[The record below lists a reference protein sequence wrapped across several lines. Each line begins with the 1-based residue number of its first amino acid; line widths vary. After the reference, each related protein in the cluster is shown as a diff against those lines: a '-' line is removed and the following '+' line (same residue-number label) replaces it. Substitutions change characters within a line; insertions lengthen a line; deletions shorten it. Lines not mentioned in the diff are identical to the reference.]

1 MPDIVCTCI
10 FEAYKDPPMSI
21 WTLLLDFLCSLAIG
35 ILGVIVNLKFIQ
47 KLQKEK
53 QSRPEGRKGN
63 VIEPVMKLF
72 CKVQIIYWPFYLLYF
87 WLSLNAII
95 PSSFMSGWSCILGGW
110 AVIKLGRVIIS
121 WNSFFVAL
129 IRYTYIVH
137 REKSN
142 QWDFDRVGKW
152 FGFASIGI
160 PIVYNTIDVLTN
172 GMWEYQLGDAFKDCI
187 FLQLGLNNT
196 NNITIPNIYPYAWTV
211 EYLPQYLILSIYYT
225 VWVLKVLICA
235 NIADGYL
242 YLSIYRCIKR

>member
-21 WTLLLDFLCSLAIG
+21 WTLLLDFLCSLVIG
-35 ILGVIVNLKFIQ
+35 ILGVIVNFKFIQ

-87 WLSLNAII
+87 WLSLNGII

-142 QWDFDRVGKW
+142 QWDFDRLGKW
-152 FGFASIGI
+152 FRVASIGI
-160 PIVYNTIDVLTN
+160 PTIYNTIDSLTN
-172 GMWEYQLGDAFKDCI
+172 GMWEYQNGETFKNCVYSN
-187 FLQLGLNNT
+187 LGLNNT
-196 NNITIPNIYPYAWTV
+196 NDITIPDIYPYAWTV
-211 EYLPQYLILSIYYT
+211 EYLPQSLILSIYYT
-225 VWVLKVLICA
+225 VWVLRVL
-235 NIADGYL
+235 N
-242 YLSIYRCIKR
+242 